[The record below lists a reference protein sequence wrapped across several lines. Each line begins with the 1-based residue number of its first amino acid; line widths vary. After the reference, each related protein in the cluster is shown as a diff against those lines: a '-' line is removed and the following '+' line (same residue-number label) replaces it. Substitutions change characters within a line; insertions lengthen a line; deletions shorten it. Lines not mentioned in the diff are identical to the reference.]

1 MESTLEH
8 YRRLAEEARQEAKSA
23 DLPHVKARQL
33 RSAEHFDALANNLEG
48 VARCKARN
56 EAARAQAGL

>member
-1 MESTLEH
+1 MESTLEQ
-8 YRRLAEEARQEAKSA
+8 YRRLAEEARQEAASA
-23 DLPHVKARQL
+23 DLPYVKARHL

-56 EAARAQAGL
+56 DAARAEAGL